1 MIFVLEANVNW
12 DGDGGPCWEYQA
24 AFSTAALAERWAKE
38 QYGSLDDARV
48 RIITD
53 YLDSET

>member
-1 MIFVLEANVNW
+1 VNW
-12 DGDGGPCWEYQA
+12 DGDGGPCWEYQG